1 MFHFAHQVY
10 FRKPATELWFLL
22 ILILTGML
30 FSLLLGYA
38 TGMAIWGRSLV
49 EFAVSA
55 NPKDYTPSAVNFMK
69 TMQMVNHAGTFLAPA
84 LLMRW
89 MVKTPP
95 SWQSP
100 NTTNNGLI
108 WGTAIAIL
116 SVSLSPVTA
125 VLQSLNQQVDLPAA
139 LQSVES
145 WMKATETRAQLLTE
159 AFLADTTLVGFLA
172 NIFIMA
178 VIPAVGEELVFRGF
192 IQPKFQTIF
201 RNKHLAVGITA
212 FLFSAMHLQF
222 YGFLPRFFLGAVFG
236 YFFCWTGSIWTSI
249 WAHFLN
255 NSIAVT
261 LAFLYNRNLIQTD
274 YNDFGSTST
283 LLLTI
288 SLMLSSL
295 LLFTIFRSSNK
306 NQLPD

>member
-1 MFHFAHQVY
+1 MFHFSHQVC
-10 FRKPATELWFLL
+10 FKKPATELWFLL

-38 TGMAIWGRSLV
+38 TGLAIWGRSLV
-49 EFAVSA
+49 EFAATA
-55 NPKDYTPSAVNFMK
+55 NPKDYTPAAINFMK
-69 TMQMVNHAGTFLAPA
+69 TMQLINHTGTFLAPA

-89 MVKTPP
+89 MMKSPP

-100 NTTNNGLI
+100 IAIQKRLL

-116 SVSLSPVTA
+116 SVSLSPA
-125 VLQSLNQQVDLPAA
+125 ISVLQLLNQQIDLPAS
-139 LQSVES
+139 LQGVED
-145 WMKATETRAQLLTE
+145 WMKTTETRAQLLTE
-159 AFLADTTLVGFLA
+159 AFLADTTAGGFLA
-172 NIFIMA
+172 SLLIMA
-178 VIPAVGEELVFRGF
+178 VLPAVGEELIFRGF
-192 IQPKFQTIF
+192 IQTKLQSIV

-261 LAFLYNRNLIQTD
+261 LAYLFNRHLIQTD
-274 YNDFGSTST
+274 YSDFGSTNN
-283 LLLTI
+283 LLLAI
-288 SLMLSSL
+288 SLILSAL

-306 NQLPD
+306 N